1 MGALPTSCVV
11 AVVGAGAMGA
21 GIAQVAAQAG
31 HAVLLFDAME
41 GAAQKGRA
49 GILAGLGKLVE
60 KGKLPAEARDALAA
74 RIAVAPSLDALAGA
88 GLVVEAIV
96 ERLEVKR
103 QVFAALEAVLA
114 PDAILASNTSS
125 LSITA
130 IAAGLKHPE
139 RVAGLHF
146 FNPAP
151 VMKLVE
157 IVAGLASGRAVL
169 DTLFDTA
176 RAWGKVPVHATS
188 TPGFIVNR
196 VARPFY
202 AEGLRLEEEGAA
214 DPATIDAVMRE
225 AGGFRMGP
233 FELMDLIGHD
243 VNFAVTRS
251 VFQAY
256 FNDPRYRPSLTQQ
269 ELVAAG
275 WLGRKSG
282 RGFYDHAP
290 GAAPA
295 TAATLPAGPAPSAV
309 AIEGDLGPAEPLAG
323 LLAQAGIAV
332 TRHPGPGLIRLDGAS
347 LALTDGRTA
356 TARVAAGDP
365 SDLVLFDL
373 ALDYGSARRIALA
386 TADQAAES
394 ARAAAAG
401 LFQALGKSVS
411 ALDDVPGL
419 VVLRTVAML
428 ANEAAEAVRAGVASA
443 ADVDLAMT
451 FGVNY
456 PRGPLAWADA
466 VGPARILA
474 ALDALQA
481 AYGDD
486 RYRGSQHLR
495 RRVAAGQALTG

>member
-1 MGALPTSCVV
+1 MSSLDTSCIV
-11 AVVGAGAMGA
+11 AVIGAGAMGS

-31 HAVLLFDAME
+31 HAVVLHDALE
-41 GAAQKGRA
+41 RVADKGRA
-49 GILAGLGKLVE
+49 GILTGLDGLVR
-60 KGKLPAEARDALAA
+60 KGKLPLEERDAIAA
-74 RIAVAPSLDALAGA
+74 RITVAPALDALAGA

-96 ERLEVKR
+96 EQLEVKR
-103 QVFAALEAVLA
+103 QVFRALEDVVAS
-114 PDAILASNTSS
+114 DAILASNTSS
-125 LSITA
+125 LSITT

-157 IVAGLASGRAVL
+157 IVAGLASDRAVL

-176 RAWGKVPVHATS
+176 SAWGKVAVHAAS

-202 AEGLRLEEEGAA
+202 AEGLRLLEERAA
-214 DPATIDAVMRE
+214 DVATLDAVMRE

-251 VFQAY
+251 VFEAY
-256 FNDPRYRPSLTQQ
+256 FCDPRYRPSLTQQ

-290 GAAPA
+290 GIAPPAPA
-295 TAATLPAGPAPSAV
+295 ALPPGPAPRV
-309 AIEGDLGPAEPLAG
+309 VTIEGDLGPAEPLAD
-323 LLAQAGIAV
+323 LLAEIGIAIV
-332 TRHPGPGLIRLDGAS
+332 RHDGPGLIRIEGAS

-356 TARVAAGDP
+356 TARVAGGETA
-365 SDLVLFDL
+365 DLVLVDL
-373 ALDYGSARRIALA
+373 ALDYASARRVALA
-386 TADQAAES
+386 KADQTKEGALVT
-394 ARAAAAG
+394 AAG
-401 LFQALGKSVS
+401 LFQALGKAVS
-411 ALDDVPGL
+411 RVEDVPGL
-419 VVLRTVAML
+419 VVMRTVAML
-428 ANEAAEAVRAGVASA
+428 ANEAAEAALMGVASP
-443 ADVDLAMT
+443 ADIDRAMT

-456 PRGPLAWADA
+456 PRGPLAWADR

-474 ALDALQA
+474 VLEALQA

-486 RYRGSQHLR
+486 RYRPSQLLR
-495 RRVAAGQALTG
+495 RRVASGRPLRA